1 MRQHGNRIGIVAGV
15 VGIAALLLSGCAGA
29 GPGTGD
35 EGAADAPTTA
45 TSDAPTTE
53 ETQAAAEIDCV
64 AVGDTLIAWVDASF
78 AAISTEVTN
87 AEVAA
92 KYVAAADAF
101 DATTAPG
108 ADQWEDLGAVIDEY
122 VSQWSALP
130 ADAGAIENAETVEA
144 HVDAFAAGIGFDND
158 EFDDMTPIVGEACAA
173 ELEGLFES

>member
-1 MRQHGNRIGIVAGV
+1 MRLHGNRIGIVAGV

-29 GPGTGD
+29 APNSGD
-35 EGAADAPTTA
+35 DGGVDAPTA
-45 TSDAPTTE
+45 VASEAPKAE
-53 ETQAAAEIDCV
+53 ESKAAEIDCV
-64 AVGDTLIAWVDASF
+64 AVGDTLIAWIDASF

-87 AEVAA
+87 GEVAA
-92 KYVAAADAF
+92 KYSAAADAF

-122 VSQWSALP
+122 VAQWSALP
-130 ADAGAIENAETVEA
+130 ADGGALENAETVEA
-144 HVDAFAAGIGFDND
+144 NVDAFAEGIGFDND